1 MTSYLMSSEVE
12 DGEIETILKEMEA
25 AQEKIY
31 ECYGKL
37 RDLGV
42 VVVRKADSQK
52 ADGQG
57 GG

>member
-1 MTSYLMSSEVE
+1 MSIEVE